1 MKRKI
6 SIGLVLVLLFC
17 LISAV
22 SAGEKDY
29 SFNKYPVDVDAMKAL
44 EKQDTFGVRV
54 VKKVVT
60 DRVNTSLRAANPDM
74 LSLTIQNDS
83 SVTVSECVILAV
95 AYDENMM
102 SAELQPEAQI
112 SLSLNGTAK
121 RKISTFMMNSL
132 KIAPGATLIKN
143 IACNHSR
150 FTGVRVIVAQYTD
163 SEGQIYTNELYPEWQ
178 ELALGSP
185 TIILE

>member
-1 MKRKI
+1 MKKRI
-6 SIGLVLVLLFC
+6 CFSLALILLFS

-22 SAGEKDY
+22 SADQY
-29 SFNKYPVDVDAMKAL
+29 SFNSYPVDVDAMKAL
-44 EKQDTFGVRV
+44 EQQDTFGVRV

-60 DRVNTSLRAANPDM
+60 DHVNSSLRSANPDM

-83 SVTVSECVILAV
+83 SVTVTECVILAV
-95 AYDENMM
+95 AYDQDRM
-102 SAELQPEAQI
+102 SADLQPSSQLIAM
-112 SLSLNGTAK
+112 NGTAK
-121 RKISTFMMNSL
+121 RTISTFPL
-132 KIAPGATLIKN
+132 DKLDIAPGTMLIKN
-143 IACNHSR
+143 IACHHSG